1 MYKGLVVFDVDGVIF
16 KDIFLKKIVQSK
28 GLFSHLRF
36 ITLGMRYYREK
47 ISIEELLQEGYRLAG
62 TFSVEEAHRIA
73 RRIKRRTSIS
83 ETIEILRKNG
93 YYVSLISAG
102 IPNFILQTLMNE
114 IGAHHYA
121 GLDISSK
128 NGRWIVDDL
137 TVVDKTGIVEEI
149 MSKLGI
155 GWERVVAVGDDPGN
169 IELLKKSGVGIGFNP
184 VKSVRMKADVVI
196 EGDNFLEILPYI
208 LPQESLP
215 SSVSISRFNWRR
227 EIFRKAVHLTG
238 SVFPFLARLN
248 EKATVLALLSVIVAY
263 LLSELFRTFGLS
275 VSVLSQVTRRAQR
288 HSEKRGIIIGPVL
301 LGIGIGVTI
310 MLFRYEV
317 YLPAVLVVAISDSV
331 SALVGRRFGRIR
343 ILGMKN
349 RTVEGSLA
357 FFFSAF
363 AILILFYPL
372 PHALLAT
379 VVATLMELVPV
390 YNLDNFLIPLGTA
403 LILAFLRGTG

>member
-16 KDIFLKKIVQSK
+16 KDIFLKKIVQSR

-62 TFSVEEAHRIA
+62 TFSVEEAQLIA
-73 RRIKRRTSIS
+73 RRIKRRTNIS
-83 ETIEILRKNG
+83 ETIEILRKNN
-93 YYVSLISAG
+93 YYISLISAG
-102 IPNFILQTLMNE
+102 IPNFIMKTLKQE

-121 GLDISSK
+121 GLDISSV
-128 NGRWIVDDL
+128 NGRMVVADL
-137 TVVDKTGIVEEI
+137 TVVDKTVIVEEI
-149 MSKLGI
+149 MSGLGI
-155 GWERVVAVGDDPGN
+155 GWNNVVAIGDDPGN

-196 EGDNFLEILPYI
+196 EGNNFLEILPYI
-208 LPQESLP
+208 LPQNKLP
-215 SSVSISRFNWRR
+215 STVSISRFNWRR
-227 EIFRKAVHLTG
+227 EIFRKSVHLTG

-248 EKATVLALLSVIVAY
+248 ERATVIALLSVIVAY
-263 LLSELFRTFGLS
+263 LLSEMLRTFGLS
-275 VSVLSQVTRRAQR
+275 LSVLSSVTRRAQR
-288 HSEKRGIIIGPVL
+288 HSEKKGIIIGPVL
-301 LGIGIGVTI
+301 LGLGICVTI

-317 YLPAVLVVAISDSV
+317 YLPAVLVVAVSDSV

-357 FFFSAF
+357 FFISAF
-363 AILILFYPL
+363 AILILFCPL
-372 PHALLAT
+372 SHAFLAT

-403 LILAFLRGTG
+403 LILAFLRR